1 MIHRLNIEVRGHEL
15 LVEIPDTI
23 SSHIQL
29 AEAREIEAT
38 VLALIKQQD
47 ARWEKGNVLLEAL
60 RELKKQE
67 CKCMV
72 AEGETQ

>member
-1 MIHRLNIEVRGHEL
+1 MIHRLNIEVRGCEL
-15 LVEIPDTI
+15 LVEIPDTV
-23 SSHIQL
+23 SSHIQF
-29 AEAREIEAT
+29 AEAQEIEAT

-47 ARWEKGNVLLEAL
+47 TRWEKGKVLLEAL

-72 AEGETQ
+72 TEGETQ